1 MKILLCSS
9 EVVPFAKTGGL
20 ADVAGS
26 LPLYLKKLKA
36 DIRVCM
42 PKYKC
47 VNVKGRKAKMAGS
60 IPVYFIQNDKYFNRP
75 FLYGTEKG
83 DYPDNLERFS
93 FFSKAVLELLKKEDF
108 KPDVIHC
115 NDWQTALI
123 PVYLKTIYKD
133 DTFYKDIK
141 TVLTI
146 HNMAYQG
153 TFAKEQY
160 PAIGIGWEHFHM
172 EGLEFYGIVNLM
184 KGGLVFSDYITTV
197 SPTYSKEIQTSEFG
211 CKLEGVLAKRKDAL
225 AGILNGIDYDEWNPG
240 QDKELFRRY
249 SHSLAADKV
258 YNKVGLQ
265 KECGLP
271 VQPDIPLLGVVGR
284 LAHQKGFDILAE
296 KINEICSMNLQFVL
310 LGTGDEVYHKLMH
323 DIAKKYPKKTSINIK
338 FDAILA
344 KRIYAGSDM
353 FLMPS
358 RYEPCG
364 LGQLISL
371 RYGTIPIV
379 RKTGGLADTITEFNI
394 QTQEGNGF
402 IFEEYS
408 AEELLNAIKRALDV
422 YKDRKLWLNLVKKAM
437 EYDFSWDSSA
447 KEYIKLYKKVVG

>member
-1 MKILLCSS
+1 
-9 EVVPFAKTGGL
+9 
-20 ADVAGS
+20 
-26 LPLYLKKLKA
+26 
-36 DIRVCM
+36 
-42 PKYKC
+42 
-47 VNVKGRKAKMAGS
+47 
-60 IPVYFIQNDKYFNRP
+60 
-75 FLYGTEKG
+75 
-83 DYPDNLERFS
+83 
-93 FFSKAVLELLKKEDF
+93 
-108 KPDVIHC
+108 
-115 NDWQTALI
+115 
-123 PVYLKTIYKD
+123 
-133 DTFYKDIK
+133 
-141 TVLTI
+141 
-146 HNMAYQG
+146 
-153 TFAKEQY
+153 
-160 PAIGIGWEHFHM
+160 
-172 EGLEFYGIVNLM
+172 
-184 KGGLVFSDYITTV
+184 
-197 SPTYSKEIQTSEFG
+197 
-211 CKLEGVLAKRKDAL
+211 
-225 AGILNGIDYDEWNPG
+225 
-240 QDKELFRRY
+240 
-249 SHSLAADKV
+249 LAADKV